1 MVLCGIHLINK
12 LFVIKYYIMK
22 NTICM
27 IVCFLIVQVSFAQL
41 RLNTEA
47 STGSVSNHTAFL
59 DASSSG
65 TWNGSTNN
73 GKGLI
78 FPRVN
83 LTTLATMIPSTSLAT
98 NNPNRFDGMLV
109 YNTATGT
116 SAIGA
121 KAVKPGFFYYSNQS
135 TNVNGGT
142 WISVGD
148 VGTTA
153 LGVVA
158 TVAAYTVLVTDSTIF
173 CDAATAPFTVTLPD
187 PVGNSGK
194 VYIIRKTDA
203 TDNEI
208 TFSPSLVFSQG
219 VMVSSLNYVKT
230 IRVQSDGTN
239 WNIID

>member
-1 MVLCGIHLINK
+1 MKTNVCLIGCF
-12 LFVIKYYIMK
+12 LFVQM
-22 NTICM
+22 C
-27 IVCFLIVQVSFAQL
+27 FAQIKV
-41 RLNTEA
+41 NFSA
-47 STGSVSNHTAFL
+47 STSPISSHTAFL
-59 DASSSG
+59 DASSSA

>member
-1 MVLCGIHLINK
+1 MKTNVCLIGCF
-12 LFVIKYYIMK
+12 LFVQM
-22 NTICM
+22 C
-27 IVCFLIVQVSFAQL
+27 FAQIKVNL
-41 RLNTEA
+41 SA
-47 STGSVSNHTAFL
+47 STSPISNHTAFL
-59 DASSSG
+59 DASSSAA
-65 TWNGSTNN
+65 WNGSTNN

-109 YNTATGT
+109 YNTATGS

-142 WISVGD
+142 WISVGGI
-148 VGTTA
+148 GTTA

-158 TVAAYTVLVTDSTIF
+158 TVAAYTVLDTDSTIF

-194 VYIIRKTDA
+194 VFIIRKTDA

>member
-1 MVLCGIHLINK
+1 
-12 LFVIKYYIMK
+12 MK
-22 NTICM
+22 KNACI
-27 IVCFLIVQVSFAQL
+27 IGCFLIAQMGFAQIKINSNL
-41 RLNTEA
+41 GTTSLT
-47 STGSVSNHTAFL
+47 NHTAFL
-59 DASSSG
+59 DASIST

-73 GKGLI
+73 GKGLL

-83 LTTLATMIPSTSLAT
+83 LTTLATMMPTTSVAT

-148 VGTTA
+148 IGTTA

-158 TVAAYTVLVTDSTIF
+158 TVAAYTVLATDSTIF
-173 CDAATAPFTVTLPD
+173 CDAATAPFTVTLPS

-203 TDNEI
+203 TDNAI
-208 TFSPSLVFSQG
+208 TFSPSIVFSQG
-219 VMVSSLNYVKT
+219 VVVSSLNYVKT